1 MIIEPDDDKMNIN
14 RKLDVP
20 VRSIYLPNLTFGKEQ
35 QLCLKTHEL

>member
-20 VRSIYLPNLTFGKEQ
+20 VRSIYLPNLKY
-35 QLCLKTHEL
+35 LKRIAIMFKNT